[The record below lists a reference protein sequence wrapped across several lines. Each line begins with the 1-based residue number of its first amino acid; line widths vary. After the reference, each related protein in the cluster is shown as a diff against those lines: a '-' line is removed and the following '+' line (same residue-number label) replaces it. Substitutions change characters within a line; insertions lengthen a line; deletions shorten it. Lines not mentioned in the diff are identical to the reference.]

1 MRGPPGP
8 PKAIITTRVSE
19 ITETAE
25 FPLPAD
31 VTDEE
36 RATALREIGRHA
48 DIVGDEPRA
57 IRFRGQTLGQTG
69 PIWHFQYT
77 RVYAVAQGFLVAG
90 HDLREGIVVRHADA
104 LEAVT
109 EGFGNDGVR
118 EFIEDELRFRKVL
131 PALPVGSP
139 H

>member
-1 MRGPPGP
+1 M
-8 PKAIITTRVSE
+8 SE

-31 VTDEE
+31 VTDLE

-48 DIVGDEPRA
+48 EIVDDAPRV
-57 IRFRGQTLGQTG
+57 IRFRARTLGQTG

-77 RVYAVAQGFLVAG
+77 RVYAVADGFLVAG

-104 LEAVT
+104 LDRVT
-109 EGFGNDGVR
+109 AGFGNDGVR
-118 EFIEDELRFRKVL
+118 EFIEDELRFRQVL
-131 PALPVGSP
+131 PAAASP
-139 H
+139 E

>member
-1 MRGPPGP
+1 M
-8 PKAIITTRVSE
+8 SE

-48 DIVGDEPRA
+48 EILGEEPRL
-57 IRFRGQTLGQTG
+57 IRFRGRTLGQTG

-90 HDLREGIVVRHADA
+90 HDLRAGIIVRHADELA
-104 LEAVT
+104 QVT
-109 EGFGNDGVR
+109 DGFGNDGVR
-118 EFIEDELRFRKVL
+118 EFIEDELRFRGLL
-131 PALPVGSP
+131 PAGAAGAAD
-139 H
+139 